1 MSSLVV
7 LGIGSLLLLANLSLC
22 AVLAPSFTSGGGSP
36 GARLRKT
43 WLTLLLALI
52 QVFAWAVIFY
62 QGGAVKTPALA
73 FEEALAC
80 FSLMGGAAD
89 GLDGPWSALVPFVA
103 LNGLLFV
110 PVSLIV
116 GFVPEWRVVQMPASA
131 EVAGREFSVAEI
143 PAEPKVAPAP
153 APVELRE
160 TPPALPTQAPTPAPA
175 APIAPAPTAPA
186 IPTQVQIQKP
196 APAAKVAPA
205 RRTEPFR
212 GSLPPIHFP
221 TQEPSEIELP
231 VFDPE
236 RPPERIPP
244 TPPPIR
250 FGS

>member
-43 WLTLLLALI
+43 WRILLLALI
-52 QVFAWAVIFY
+52 QVFAWAVIFF
-62 QGGAVKTPALA
+62 QGGAVETPASA
-73 FEEALAC
+73 VEEALAC
-80 FSLMGGAAD
+80 FSLMGGATD

-103 LNGLLFV
+103 FNGLLFV
-110 PVSLIV
+110 PVSLIA
-116 GFVPEWRVVQMPASA
+116 GFVPELRVVQMPVPA
-131 EVAGREFSVAEI
+131 EVAEREPSVAEI
-143 PAEPKVAPAP
+143 PAAPKVTPTP
-153 APVELRE
+153 APVELRD
-160 TPPALPTQAPTPAPA
+160 TPPELPTQAQAQAPTPAPP
-175 APIAPAPTAPA
+175 APIAPAA
-186 IPTQVQIQKP
+186 PTQVQAQKP
-196 APAAKVAPA
+196 APAAKPAPA

-212 GSLPPIHFP
+212 GSLPPIHFQ